1 MPMQAIKWDES
12 MSTGVDSLDSQ
23 HKQLIS
29 WLNDLLVAM
38 SEGRG
43 RSEVDGLLQQL
54 GAYAA
59 LHFGNE
65 EDCFEK
71 YRCPFAAQNAAAHRE
86 FIATFQNL
94 RDEYDTTGAT
104 SSLVVRVQSELMR
117 WLAAH
122 IRRTDTTLRDFVRPD

>member
-12 MSTGVDSLDSQ
+12 MSTGVESLDAQ

-29 WLNDLLVAM
+29 WLNNLLVCM

-43 RSEVDGLLQQL
+43 RAEIDGLLQQL
-54 GAYAA
+54 GAYAT

-65 EDCFEK
+65 EECMEK
-71 YRCPFAAQNAAAHRE
+71 WRCPMAAQNAAAHKE

-94 RDEYDTTGAT
+94 RDEFDRNGAT
-104 SSLVVRVQSELMR
+104 AHLVVRVQSELMR
-117 WLAAH
+117 WLSAH
-122 IRRTDTTLRDFVRPD
+122 IKRTDTSLRACVRPD

>member
-12 MSTGVDSLDSQ
+12 MSTGVESLDSQ
-23 HKQLIS
+23 HKQLIA
-29 WLNDLLVAM
+29 WLNNLLGAM

-65 EDCFEK
+65 ESCFEK
-71 YRCPFAAQNAAAHRE
+71 WKCPFAAQNVEAHKV
-86 FIATFQNL
+86 FIATFENL
-94 RDEYDTTGAT
+94 RAEYERDGA
-104 SSLVVRVQSELMR
+104 SSHLVVRVQSELMR

-122 IRRTDTTLRDFVRPD
+122 IKRTDTTLRPCVRPD